1 MTPEGRHLKTRAG
14 GPVQERVY
22 IPRRQVPVML
32 IIGHRGARAHEPE
45 NTLRALRLGMKCADY
60 VEVDVRLS
68 RDGVPVVIHDAT
80 VDRTTDGA
88 GTVRDLTLREL
99 KTLDAGCG
107 AEIPTLREVLDCVRG
122 TCGLFVEIKDANSV
136 EGICRQLGEERLD
149 NVFVVS
155 FDADTVKRAG
165 DLIPEAK
172 TGLIVS
178 ETNPDP
184 VEAALA
190 LGAAAVLPRFDLAE
204 RALVARAHRHHLLV
218 FLWTPNTPDAWERA
232 CAIGADGLAS
242 DDPCAAREYLQSVRT
257 HHTASSSFR

>member
-1 MTPEGRHLKTRAG
+1 
-14 GPVQERVY
+14 
-22 IPRRQVPVML
+22 ML

-68 RDGVPVVIHDAT
+68 RDGVPVAVHDAT
-80 VDRTTDGA
+80 VDRTTDGEGA
-88 GTVRDLTLREL
+88 VRDLTLREL

-107 AEIPTLREVLDCVRG
+107 AEVPTLCEVLDCVRG
-122 TCGLFVEIKDANSV
+122 QCGLFVEIKERDGV
-136 EGICRQLGEERLD
+136 EGICRLLGENGPD
-149 NVFVVS
+149 NLFVVS

-190 LGAAAVLPRFDLAE
+190 LGADAVLPRFDLAE
-204 RALVARAHRHHLLV
+204 RALVDRAHRHHLLV
-218 FLWTPNTPDAWERA
+218 FVWTLNTPDAWERA
-232 CAIGADGLAS
+232 CAIGADGVAS
-242 DDPCAAREYLQSVRT
+242 DDPCAAREYLQGVRT
-257 HHTASSSFR
+257 HHTVSPSF